1 MLIAVIF
8 LYSIGKEKDRVERY
22 IEAVAIWML
31 YCFLS
36 TEIMS
41 VFRVIG
47 SASLRI

>member
-31 YCFLS
+31 
-36 TEIMS
+36 
-41 VFRVIG
+41 
-47 SASLRI
+47 